1 MTDTN
6 DVELWSLTTNCLE
19 IEMQSTDYNSDSN
32 LGSLVDNDPASTTP
46 SMHNVNHE
54 VVCNSAMEDTDAPH
68 SCSNPNATVQLD
80 Q

>member
-1 MTDTN
+1 MTDAN

-46 SMHNVNHE
+46 SMDNVNHE
-54 VVCNSAMEDTDAPH
+54 VVCNSAMEDTDAAH
-68 SCSNPNATVQLD
+68 SCSNPSAT
-80 Q
+80 